1 MGVAFRAVLTALMAG
16 AASFAAGPAHAQQ
29 LADAG
34 DVESLSIEQ
43 LANVEITSVSKSP
56 QTLSSA
62 PSAIY
67 VISHDDVIRS
77 GAQSVP
83 EMLRLAPN
91 IEVMQSSPSA
101 YQITARGFNGSNAAQ
116 NFPNKLLVMIDGRS
130 VYSPL
135 YSGVYWDVQDV
146 LPENVDR
153 IEVISGPGGTL
164 WGTNAVN
171 GVINIITRKA
181 GDTSGG
187 LVALGVG
194 DQYSSAALQYGG
206 RLYDGLDY
214 RVYVRDFYQRAFNSA
229 VGASAHDGWA
239 KPQGGFR
246 LDWDASAQD
255 RVTLS
260 GDLYSGVE
268 SQPSGNQ
275 NISGGNLTAHW
286 QHDLEDGA
294 SLQLLTYYDET
305 QRSAAGGGGA
315 FTLDTYDIELQHNFK
330 LGDWN
335 SIVWGIG
342 DRIHDYRITDRIGA
356 DNSLL
361 WNPGHRN
368 LNLANIF
375 AEDHIPLG
383 DNVQLT
389 IGLKVENDPYS
400 GWNPMPSGRLSW
412 QMAPGHMVWGAIS
425 RVVRS
430 PTPFDADV
438 VEKLG
443 AATFLTGSPNFLPEQ
458 LTAYEL
464 GYRSQLGD
472 NFSLSVSAFANSYDN
487 LRTIEVT
494 PVTFLPLVWG
504 NRMDGNVHGVEVW
517 ASYQPLDWWRL
528 NAGFNIQHEDLAFK
542 PGASQLLR
550 LAQAGDDPHHQASLR
565 SSMRLDDDVSFDADF
580 RYVGQ
585 LPDPHV
591 PEYVE
596 ANARLGWKVSD
607 TLSFGL
613 SGFNLLHGHHVEYA
627 PGDEIRRSVFLETR
641 LRF

>member
-1 MGVAFRAVLTALMAG
+1 EA
-16 AASFAAGPAHAQQ
+16 
-29 LADAG
+29 
-34 DVESLSIEQ
+34 LSIEQ
-43 LANVEITSVSKSP
+43 LADVEITSVSKSP
-56 QTLSSA
+56 QALSGA

-77 GAQSVP
+77 GAESVP

-91 IEVMQSSPSA
+91 IEVMQTSPSA
-101 YQITARGFNGSNAAQ
+101 YEITARGFNGSSAAQ

-146 LPENVDR
+146 LPEDVER

-164 WGTNAVN
+164 WGANAVN
-171 GVINIITRKA
+171 GVVNIITRKA
-181 GDTSGG
+181 GDTPGG
-187 LVALGVG
+187 FLALGVG

-206 RLYDGLDY
+206 RLKDDLDY
-214 RVYVRDFYQRAFNSA
+214 RVYVKDFYQRAFNTA
-229 VGASAHDGWA
+229 AGVSAHDGWA

-246 LDWDASAQD
+246 LDWDASAVD
-255 RVTLS
+255 RITLS
-260 GDLYSGVE
+260 GDLYGGVE
-268 SQPSGNQ
+268 SQPGSGNQ
-275 NISGGNLTAHW
+275 DISGGNLTAHW
-286 QHDLEDGA
+286 QRDLGDGD

-305 QRSAAGGGGA
+305 RRSAAGGGA

-330 LGDWN
+330 LGSWN
-335 SIVWGIG
+335 NIVWGVG
-342 DRIHDYRITDRIGA
+342 DRIHDYRITDRIGT

-375 AEDHIPLG
+375 AEDHIPL
-383 DNVQLT
+383 DDDVELT

-400 GWNPMPSGRLSW
+400 GGNPMPSGRLSW
-412 QMAPGHMVWGAIS
+412 QIAPGHMVWGAIS

-443 AATFLTGSPNFLPEQ
+443 TVTFLTGNPDFLPEQ

-464 GYRSQLGD
+464 GYRGRLGE
-472 NFSLSVSAFANSYDN
+472 NFSLSVSAFENSYDD
-487 LRTIEVT
+487 LRTIETT
-494 PVTFLPLVWG
+494 PGTVFPLLWG
-504 NRMDGNVHGVEVW
+504 NRMQADVHGVEVW

-528 NAGFNIQHEDLAFK
+528 NAGFNIQHEDLAFT
-542 PGASQLLR
+542 PGASQLLG
-550 LAQAGDDPHHQASLR
+550 LAQAGNDPHHQASLR
-565 SSMRLDDDVSFDADF
+565 SSMSLSDDVSFDADF

-596 ANARLGWKVSD
+596 ANARLGWRVSD

-613 SGFNLLHGHHVEYA
+613 SGFNLLHGHHVEYS